1 MDIKIEVYLDTD
13 KTDDRK
19 LVEEIVA
26 LVKNLQE
33 QQKNVDKQ

>member
-1 MDIKIEVYLDTD
+1 MDIKIEVSLDTD